1 MNYQDIAKVN
11 GEMKMLPIEKR
22 NNRTG
27 EITTKDYAMVPERV
41 TAFRKLIPGG
51 FILTDIVNVDGP
63 TITMQTRVGYYD
75 ENGKAVLLATG
86 LAQETKGQG
95 LVNGTSHIENCET
108 SSVGRALGFLGLGI
122 EGGGGICS
130 AEELANAIT
139 GQKQIQAAANQKP
152 APEKEFPKKVDT
164 PAEVKMIDKVP
175 PTPEEQAP
183 KKPDPKPEPTE
194 AQAIL
199 LNYMKESRGKNG
211 LTVQQNNKLFAERR
225 DVLVAGGIVPGK
237 KLDQYTAAEARALI
251 DAMEK
256 NFVDKGTEIIQK

>member
-1 MNYQDIAKVN
+1 MNYQDILKVN
-11 GEMKMLPIEKR
+11 SEMTMLPIEKQ
-22 NNRTG
+22 NRKTG

-63 TITMQTRVGYYD
+63 TVTMQTRVGYYD
-75 ENGKAVLLATG
+75 DNGNAVLLATG

-122 EGGGGICS
+122 DGGGGICS

-139 GQKQIQAAANQKP
+139 GQKQLQEKAKQATPDQP
-152 APEKEFPKKVDT
+152 RPEFPKKVDS
-164 PAEVKMIDKVP
+164 PAEVANIEKVP
-175 PTPEEQAP
+175 DIQKPEP
-183 KKPDPKPEPTE
+183 PKPEPTE
-194 AQAIL
+194 AQVIL
-199 LNYMKESRGKNG
+199 LNAMKGFREKNG
-211 LTVQQNNKLFAERR
+211 LTAAQNNKLFAARR
-225 DVLVAGGIVPGK
+225 DALVKAGIAPNK
-237 KLDQYTAAEARALI
+237 KLELYTVEEARNLI

-256 NFVDKGTEIIQK
+256 NFVDTESEIIKK